1 MQDHRDKRTDNED
14 DDKLP
19 DEEEKEIVA
28 TQELLTAISDKYS
41 MEEEEDD
48 DLLKKQPKDAWN
60 LSMQH
65 ALDTYQSSTSITSSM
80 IDSERLL
87 QAEQTK
93 PLPPSDA
100 QRIAQEIIHE
110 KELAVGLV
118 DEHDNLNA
126 PDRFTSLATT
136 TPPPPDLGRRDNY
149 RKVNHPGAVAM
160 GGLTPAA
167 STDMDDQTIQVG
179 DIDYEK
185 TPSHL
190 LTDAVLVVEESLE
203 QSSLPQEAVAA
214 VPVPEDNNQ
223 SGVCSVFYDRRVAC
237 IFIFLIII
245 ITALATGLSI
255 LFLRHDDDDEQSI
268 PTATPGPTATVPTPT
283 FPPQPTLA
291 PVPTA
296 APTARFDWLM
306 DLLQD
311 FVDDTTP
318 WEDTATPQY
327 KALDW
332 LAYVDA
338 WIPINLEN
346 SGVPI
351 QAILERYALAVV
363 YMSFNG
369 DNWVQESEFL
379 NLDWRAC
386 DWQTLYCYSANDCE
400 TFGITCTGQ
409 FVTGLSLSKSLACYC
424 TVSSDYCRVA
434 FADLTL
440 VVVVAVVVS
449 LCV

>member
-1 MQDHRDKRTDNED
+1 MQDHRDKRTDNDD

-19 DEEEKEIVA
+19 DEEKKEVVA
-28 TQELLTAISDKYS
+28 TQELLTAISGKYS
-41 MEEEEDD
+41 MEDEEDDDYD
-48 DLLKKQPKDAWN
+48 DLLKKQPEDAWN
-60 LSMQH
+60 LAMQH
-65 ALDTYQSSTSITSSM
+65 SLDTYQSSTSITSSM

-87 QAEQTK
+87 QKEQTK

-100 QRIAQEIIHE
+100 QGIAQEIIHE
-110 KELAVGLV
+110 KKVAAGLAAKQDDLK
-118 DEHDNLNA
+118 A

-160 GGLTPAA
+160 DGLTPAV
-167 STDMDDQTIQVG
+167 STEMDDQTIQVG
-179 DIDYEK
+179 EMDYDQTVQVEEMDDEK
-185 TPSHL
+185 APSPL
-190 LTDAVLVVEESLE
+190 LADAVLVVEESLE
-203 QSSLPQEAVAA
+203 QSSSQQQAVAA
-214 VPVPEDNNQ
+214 VPFHEDNNQ
-223 SGVCSVFYDRRVAC
+223 RGVCSVFYDRRVAC

-245 ITALATGLSI
+245 ITALASGLSM
-255 LFLRHDDDDEQSI
+255 LFLRNDDNEQNI
-268 PTATPGPTATVPTPT
+268 PTAAPGPAPT
-283 FPPQPTLA
+283 FSPQPTLA

-338 WIPINLEN
+338 WTPLNIEN

-379 NLDWRAC
+379 NIYWRVC

-400 TFGITCTGQ
+400 TFGVTCTGQ
-409 FVTGLSLSKSLACYC
+409 FVTGLSLGKSLACYC
-424 TVSSDYCRVA
+424 TVLHYKQ
-434 FADLTL
+434 
-440 VVVVAVVVS
+440 
-449 LCV
+449 